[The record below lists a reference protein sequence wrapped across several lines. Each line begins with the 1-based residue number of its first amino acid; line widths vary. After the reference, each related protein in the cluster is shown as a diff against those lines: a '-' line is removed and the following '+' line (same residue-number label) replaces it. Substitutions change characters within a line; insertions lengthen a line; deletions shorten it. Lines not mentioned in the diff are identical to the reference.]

1 MTCAADTPEART
13 VKHFPQKDLTVRL
26 QYVIIKSKIINSLGW
41 RNQTMNQQSKKR
53 KNRRSIMPRSSIF
66 SLVAIMMSLALTVA
80 TTFALAYRTIT
91 TSSSV
96 IATGT
101 FDVEFCLLNDGATEL
116 GDDEN
121 WSVIDHNTAIFN
133 CNNWQ
138 QSCTVVEVLRVTNNG
153 SIPLKWK
160 AALIPSSVGEG
171 TDEAD
176 LSAVIDVYYAM
187 VEAVPEVTID
197 ANTGVTTCDL
207 SGWTHAGT
215 LRELLDGKDWDD
227 YVIQGEATSYVA
239 VALKMQEDANA
250 DYLGLNAS
258 FAFKFLAV
266 QAVATD
272 DQWPSVEGE
281 TVPAPEGSTPAETT
295 ESTTEPADEPDEP
308 TETTAAVTEPA
319 DEPVD
324 DPTETTEAPETTA
337 EPETTAAAAPPVEPA
352 EFGEYNAADE
362 EPNAALSDTRLGQ
375 SFAVTYNED
384 GSGMVTDSGTYQL
397 MNGELRTFTDEPYA
411 LSVTPTECESFK
423 LFVRSQGIRDMSDAL
438 RGGDGAYVAITYDET
453 DGSYDMNIGFIYSDS
468 SEGEVIEYKSRV
480 RPFSAAMGDQIV
492 IADDGVNVY
501 VLVNQTLRA
510 IVELSEESF
519 TNANQS
525 FVQSA
530 SVYEPGAHSSFIRQE
545 ENTAIAATCD
555 AQCGIVTDTS
565 VSFSEISLQP
575 YSTVAE
581 TIAEQLA
588 AIEAPADPQ

>member
-1 MTCAADTPEART
+1 M
-13 VKHFPQKDLTVRL
+13 K
-26 QYVIIKSKIINSLGW
+26 
-41 RNQTMNQQSKKR
+41 QQSKKR
-53 KNRRSIMPRSSIF
+53 MHRRGIMPRSSIF
-66 SLVAIMMSLALTVA
+66 SLVAILMSLALTVA

-101 FDVEFCLLNDGATEL
+101 FDVEFCLLNDGATDLEE
-116 GDDEN
+116 DES
-121 WSVIDHNTAIFN
+121 WSVIDHNTAIFT

-160 AALIPSSVGEG
+160 AALIPASVGEE
-171 TDEAD
+171 TEAAD
-176 LSAVIDVYYAM
+176 LTDVIDVYYAM
-187 VEAVPEVTID
+187 VDAVPEVTVD

-227 YVIQGEATSYVA
+227 YVIRGEATSYVA

-281 TVPAPEGSTPAETT
+281 TVPAPEDSTPSEAT
-295 ESTTEPADEPDEP
+295 EAVTEPVDEPAEP

-319 DEPVD
+319 L
-324 DPTETTEAPETTA
+324 
-337 EPETTAAAAPPVEPA
+337 EPETTAAPEPPAEPA

-362 EPNAALSDTRLGQ
+362 DPNTALSDTRLGQ
-375 SFAVTYNED
+375 SFAVTYNEG
-384 GSGMVTDSGTYQL
+384 GSGMVTDSDTYQL

-411 LSVTPTECESFK
+411 LSVTPTACESFK
-423 LFVRSQGIRDMSDAL
+423 LFVRSQGIYDMFGD
-438 RGGDGAYVAITYDET
+438 RWNGDGVMVTIEPNAEGKYDLYMGFTYYEYSENDEDEGTIKKKYVWPRIDTLDT
-453 DGSYDMNIGFIYSDS
+453 
-468 SEGEVIEYKSRV
+468 VT
-480 RPFSAAMGDQIV
+480 
-492 IADDGVNVY
+492 IADSGEKIY
-501 VLVNQTLRA
+501 VLVGETLYA
-510 IVELSEESF
+510 VIDLEGASA
-519 TNANQS
+519 NANIS
-525 FVQSA
+525 ADETVLFVNEA
-530 SVYEPGAHSSFIRQE
+530 TLHSVTQGPDFHAEGTS
-545 ENTAIAATCD
+545 TTIAATCD

-565 VSFSEISLQP
+565 VSFREISLQP
-575 YSTVAE
+575 YATVADLIE
-581 TIAEQLA
+581 SQLA
-588 AIEAPADPQ
+588 S

>member
-1 MTCAADTPEART
+1 M
-13 VKHFPQKDLTVRL
+13 K
-26 QYVIIKSKIINSLGW
+26 
-41 RNQTMNQQSKKR
+41 QQSKKR
-53 KNRRSIMPRSSIF
+53 MHRRAIMPRSSIF
-66 SLVAIMMSLALTVA
+66 SLVAILMSLALTVA

-101 FDVEFCLLNDGATEL
+101 FDVEFCLLNDGATDLEE
-116 GDDEN
+116 DES
-121 WSVIDHNTAIFN
+121 WSVIDHSTAIFT

-160 AALIPSSVGEG
+160 AALIPASVGEE
-171 TDEAD
+171 TEEAD
-176 LSAVIDVYYAM
+176 LTDVIDVYYAM
-187 VEAVPEVTID
+187 VDAVPEVTVD

-227 YVIQGEATSYVA
+227 YVIRGEATSYVA

-258 FAFKFLAV
+258 FAFKFMAV

-281 TVPAPEGSTPAETT
+281 TVPAPEDSTPSEAT
-295 ESTTEPADEPDEP
+295 EAVTEPAHEPAEP
-308 TETTAAVTEPA
+308 TETTAAVTAPA
-319 DEPVD
+319 LEL
-324 DPTETTEAPETTA
+324 ETTA
-337 EPETTAAAAPPVEPA
+337 APEPETTVAPEPPVEPA

-362 EPNAALSDTRLGQ
+362 DPNTALSDTRLGQ
-375 SFAVTYNED
+375 SFAVTYNEG
-384 GSGMVTDSGTYQL
+384 GSGTVTDFDTYQL

-423 LFVRSQGIRDMSDAL
+423 LFVRSQGIRHMSDAL
-438 RGGDGAYVAITYDET
+438 RGGDGVYVAVTYDEY
-453 DGSYDMNIGFIYSDS
+453 DGSYDMNVGFIYRD
-468 SEGEVIEYKSRV
+468 SEGETVEYKSRAC
-480 RPFSAAMGDQIV
+480 PFSAEMGDEIV

-501 VLVNQTLRA
+501 VLVDQELRA
-510 IVELSEESF
+510 IIDLSEESY
-519 TNANQS
+519 ADGDKP
-525 FVQSA
+525 FVQTA
-530 SVYEPGAHSSFIRQE
+530 TVYKHGAGDAMSSFGD
-545 ENTAIAATCD
+545 NTAIAATCD

-565 VSFSEISLQP
+565 VSFSEISLKP
-575 YSTVAE
+575 YATVADLIE
-581 TIAEQLA
+581 SRLA
-588 AIEAPADPQ
+588 S

>member
-1 MTCAADTPEART
+1 M
-13 VKHFPQKDLTVRL
+13 K
-26 QYVIIKSKIINSLGW
+26 
-41 RNQTMNQQSKKR
+41 QQSKKR
-53 KNRRSIMPRSSIF
+53 MHRRAIMPRSSIF
-66 SLVAIMMSLALTVA
+66 SLVAILMSLALTVA

-101 FDVEFCLLNDGATEL
+101 FDVEFCLLNDGATDLEE
-116 GDDEN
+116 DES
-121 WSVIDHNTAIFN
+121 WSVIDHNTAIFT

-160 AALIPSSVGEG
+160 AALIPASVGEE
-171 TDEAD
+171 TEEAD
-176 LSAVIDVYYAM
+176 LTDVIDVYYAM
-187 VEAVPEVTID
+187 VDAVPEVTVD

-227 YVIQGEATSYVA
+227 YVIRGEATSYVA

-281 TVPAPEGSTPAETT
+281 TVPAPEGSTPEASTPSEAT
-295 ESTTEPADEPDEP
+295 EAVTEPAHEPAEP

-319 DEPVD
+319 L
-324 DPTETTEAPETTA
+324 
-337 EPETTAAAAPPVEPA
+337 EPETTAASEPETTAAPEPPVEPA
-352 EFGEYNAADE
+352 EFGEYNVADE
-362 EPNAALSDTRLGQ
+362 NPNTELSDTRLGQ
-375 SFAVTYNED
+375 SFAVTYNEG
-384 GSGMVTDSGTYQL
+384 GSGMVTDSDTYQL

-411 LSVTPTECESFK
+411 LSVTPTACESFK
-423 LFVRSQGIRDMSDAL
+423 LFVRSQGIRDMNDAL
-438 RGGDGAYVAITYDET
+438 RGGDGIFVAVTYDES
-453 DGSYDMNIGFIYSDS
+453 DGSYDMHIGFIYRDS
-468 SEGEVIEYKSRV
+468 NGDTIEYKSRV
-480 RPFSAAMGDQIV
+480 YPFSAEMGDEIV

-501 VLVNQTLRA
+501 VLVDRELRA
-510 IVELSEESF
+510 IIDLSEERY
-519 TNANQS
+519 TDGDKP
-525 FVQSA
+525 FVQTA
-530 SVYEPGAHSSFIRQE
+530 TVYNHGADDAMSSTGD
-545 ENTAIAATCD
+545 NTAIAATCD

-565 VSFSEISLQP
+565 VSFGEISLQP
-575 YSTVAE
+575 YTTVADL
-581 TIAEQLA
+581 IDSQLA
-588 AIEAPADPQ
+588 S